1 MSTITATTVNAT
13 TLKATTVQTSSGGAV
28 TLTKQKAI
36 LVCVGFN
43 MHGSTSYYGV
53 GGNTAFSECFN
64 TSSFN
69 DSGTGQ
75 LESSLTNALA
85 SNQFII
91 SGMAVAT
98 NNNVSHET
106 DSTTSVVKTRGT
118 DADSNAAQDNVQY
131 FHVTGSLA

>member
-1 MSTITATTVNAT
+1 MTSVLNVDTIVA
-13 TLKATTVQTSSGGAV
+13 KDGTSPVA
-28 TLTKQKAI
+28 LTKQKAI

-43 MHGSTSYYGV
+43 MHGSTTYYSAGN
-53 GGNTAFSECFN
+53 NTAFTECFN

-75 LESSLTNALA
+75 LETSLTNSLA
-85 SNQFII
+85 NTQFVI
-91 SGMAVAT
+91 SGMAIST

-106 DSTTSVVKTRGT
+106 DSTTGIVKTRGT

-131 FHVTGSLA
+131 FHVSGSLA